1 MQQKIP
7 KTISKMCRLY
17 ARYGMYGLD
26 MSPDLHW
33 VSGGG
38 EANTPVGPVPRSE
51 AYDGEGGFRDGV
63 EFPPLV
69 RGHCVARL
77 DRDRAI
83 VVLGEDGGK
92 HS

>member
-1 MQQKIP
+1 
-7 KTISKMCRLY
+7 
-17 ARYGMYGLD
+17 MYGLD
-26 MSPDLHW
+26 MAPDLHW

-51 AYDGEGGFRDGV
+51 EYDGEDGFRDGV

-77 DRDRAI
+77 DQDRAI
-83 VVLGEDGGK
+83 VVLGEEGGRRILWSK
-92 HS
+92 SAGALMETILH